1 MKIKWQKFH
10 RKTHYWGA
18 LLCALPIVV
27 VLSTGLLLQVKK
39 QFAWIQPTT
48 ISTESRSPQLTFDEI
63 LDISKTIPEA
73 NITEWRDIERL
84 DVQPSKGVIKV
95 RSKND
100 WEVQLDQRS
109 GTVLAVNYR
118 RSDIIESIHDGSFFS
133 DSTKLYIFL
142 PAAIILFWL
151 WISGMYLFFKT
162 LIVRRKHKQKM
173 LSKTS
178 QPELIPGTLPE
189 SAI

>member
-1 MKIKWQKFH
+1 MRIKWQKFH

-48 ISTESRSPQLTFDEI
+48 IKTESRNPQLTFDEI

-84 DVQPSKGVIKV
+84 DVRPSKGVIKV

-133 DSTKLYIFL
+133 DSAKLYIFL
-142 PAAIILFWL
+142 PAAIILLWL

-162 LIVRRKHKQKM
+162 LIVRRKHKQK
-173 LSKTS
+173 LLKKTLT
-178 QPELIPGTLPE
+178 PEPISGTLPE
-189 SAI
+189 NAI